1 MPLNLVGDYGDSGGE
16 EENPEDV
23 GEEWQECYDD
33 SSGYSYYWNLKT
45 NQVLWEKPKEFV
57 GKFKSPSSVPAS
69 VSSSSK
75 VGRSKSLGGSSSSS
89 SSSSKGKSS
98 KRSERVVY
106 GPSPVGTEPF
116 TPEEIA
122 ISRIR
127 KFENDLADGIIRNI
141 NKETPLDWK
150 ESKPSSILYESSFKW
165 NKSTLIYPTLEAKEK
180 VKGSKNAIAL
190 IGGVYGD
197 DEDDSN
203 NEEEEEKEEKKVIPP
218 PAKKRKISVTVKASQ
233 SKATPLKPVPN
244 VFLDSDKNE
253 ESSRTESRRKSAG
266 SLYKK
271 SIDSVAETLCDKLET
286 LKVADIFITPLK
298 LLAVQIETLFA
309 AWQSGALSSSYL
321 QRTLTDMTK
330 KMSTIENNEIAPPG
344 WKTIW
349 DSTSKTYSYENLI
362 TGEVQSDKPQEED
375 EEDETGG
382 VQEVLNKEEPE
393 ILQIDSDEENPSV
406 PLPSKNKEEVEVL
419 LPPLPPDPPPLK
431 APPPPPPLPPVEGPP
446 PLPPL
451 EGLPPLPPVEGQVQD
466 MDLDEDETQGNGV
479 PMLDKGQTPPTH
491 MDSAL
496 SSFYK
501 DLASIDKGSNSNSPT
516 ISPSIS
522 PIPNENCIENSPGE
536 VEIDDKRK
544 RKAKMSA
551 LTLKKKGVSN
561 LVAKWNNLQ
570 EQTKHS
576 K

>member
-1 MPLNLVGDYGDSGGE
+1 MGSEKRIRMPLNLVGDYGDSGGE

-75 VGRSKSLGGSSSSS
+75 VGRSKSLGGSSSSSS

-253 ESSRTESRRKSAG
+253 ESSRTEN
-266 SLYKK
+266 
-271 SIDSVAETLCDKLET
+271 SVAETLCDKLET

-349 DSTSKTYSYENLI
+349 DRFTDLMVTVLQKHTVMKNLI
-362 TGEVQSDKPQEED
+362 TGEVQSDKPQEEED

-406 PLPSKNKEEVEVL
+406 PLPSKNKEEVEH
-419 LPPLPPDPPPLK
+419 PH
-431 APPPPPPLPPVEGPP
+431 PPPPLPPVEGPP

-544 RKAKMSA
+544 RKV
-551 LTLKKKGVSN
+551 TI
-561 LVAKWNNLQ
+561 
-570 EQTKHS
+570 
-576 K
+576 